1 MYACSWGSA
10 QADQNKKLGWVG
22 GSDGGVGG
30 NPTDAAALSKRRQ
43 KMGS

>member
-1 MYACSWGSA
+1 MLLGESTSGSKQKIGVGWGE
-10 QADQNKKLGWVG
+10 G
-22 GSDGGVGG
+22 GDGGVGG